1 MIKLTRLI
9 LALVFG
15 IAAFLYA
22 LYRILIGDEWV
33 GLGVMVCTLWVAR
46 ALAGP
51 FIDVGRS

>member
-1 MIKLTRLI
+1 MIKLTRLV

-15 IAAFLYA
+15 IAALLYA

-33 GLGVMVCTLWVAR
+33 GIGVMVCTLWVAR

-51 FIDVGRS
+51 FIDIGRS